1 MPNLD
6 KTGPRGLGAMTG
18 RGLGKCNQSFASKP
32 NQIQHETGE
41 PHTDR
46 YRISNQPTNDVFV
59 RRRQN
64 RNG

>member
-6 KTGPRGLGAMTG
+6 GTGPMGKGAMTG
-18 RGLGKCNQSFASKP
+18 RGLGQCKQTFASKP

-46 YRISNQPTNDVFV
+46 HKIPNQPANDVFV
-59 RRRQN
+59 RRGQN
-64 RNG
+64 RKG